1 MNRTIKLFI
10 GGALKRSAND
20 SYRTVH
26 SSTGAVLGSL
36 PDATKKDVRDAVEAA
51 AKAFPGYVLVLNLAN
66 ESNSEHGM

>member
-20 SYRTVH
+20 SYREVR
-26 SSTGAVLGSL
+26 SSTGTVLGSL

-51 AKAFPGYVLVLNLAN
+51 AKAFPGFVFYLN
-66 ESNSEHGM
+66 SHGLDEI